1 MKDKELLK
9 IVQNEV
15 ENLSSLL
22 KVESEREVS
31 IEEGEEG
38 VKYLKVNFEGEE
50 LGYMI
55 GNRGRHLDS
64 LQFLL
69 QILLGRKLGE
79 GEDFRLF
86 VDVGGYRKEKD
97 SKLEEMALQKA
108 DDARILGERVEL
120 PPMKPSDRRIIH
132 LALMQFDD
140 IKTESEGEGMDRHIV
155 ITPLKVSE
163 S

>member
-9 IVQNEV
+9 TAEKEVQK
-15 ENLSSLL
+15 LCSLL
-22 KVESEREVS
+22 DVDCDVSVTLDKGENDIRYIKVVFD
-31 IEEGEEG
+31 GED
-38 VKYLKVNFEGEE
+38 

-79 GEDFRLF
+79 GEDFRVF

>member
-9 IVQNEV
+9 TAEKEVQK
-15 ENLSSLL
+15 LCSLL
-22 KVESEREVS
+22 DVDCDVNVTLDKGENDIRYIKVVFD
-31 IEEGEEG
+31 GED
-38 VKYLKVNFEGEE
+38 

-79 GEDFRLF
+79 GEDFRVF

>member
-9 IVQNEV
+9 IVQQEV

-55 GNRGRHLDS
+55 GNRGRHLDA
-64 LQFLL
+64 LQFIL
-69 QILLGRKLGE
+69 QIILGRKLGE
-79 GEDFRLF
+79 EVDFRVF
-86 VDVGGYRKEKD
+86 VDVAGYRKDKD
-97 SKLEEMALQKA
+97 DKLEQMALEKA
-108 DDARILGERVEL
+108 DNARILGEPIEL
-120 PPMKPSDRRIIH
+120 PPMKPSDRRIVH
-132 LALMQFDD
+132 LALMKFKD
-140 IKTESEGEGMDRHIV
+140 ISSESIGEGMDRRIV
-155 ITPLKVSE
+155 ISPIK
-163 S
+163 

>member
-55 GNRGRHLDS
+55 GNRGRHLDA
-64 LQFLL
+64 LQFIL
-69 QILLGRKLGE
+69 QIILGRKLGE
-79 GEDFRLF
+79 EVDFRVF
-86 VDVGGYRKEKD
+86 VDVAGYRKDKD
-97 SKLEEMALQKA
+97 DKLEQMALEKA
-108 DDARILGERVEL
+108 DNARILGEPIEL
-120 PPMKPSDRRIIH
+120 PPMKPSDRRIVH
-132 LALMQFDD
+132 LALMKFKD
-140 IKTESEGEGMDRHIV
+140 ISSESIGEGMDRRIV
-155 ITPLKVSE
+155 ISPIK
-163 S
+163 